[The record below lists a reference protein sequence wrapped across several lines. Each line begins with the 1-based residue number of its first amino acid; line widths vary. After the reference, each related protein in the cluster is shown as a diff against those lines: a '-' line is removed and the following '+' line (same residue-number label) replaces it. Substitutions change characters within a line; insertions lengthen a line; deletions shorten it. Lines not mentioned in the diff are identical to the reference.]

1 MHEARLWA
9 LLAHVSAKKAL
20 QGSKIEIKVFLGGK
34 KENNMLSKNWPS
46 MQIHDVLK
54 ASRKNIVSN
63 QTC

>member
-34 KENNMLSKNWPS
+34 KENNILSKNLPS
-46 MQIHDVLK
+46 MQIHDV
-54 ASRKNIVSN
+54 
-63 QTC
+63 